1 MSILGPHSGT
11 GRDDTGSLLA
21 FFQVGTLRPP
31 LGMLL
36 NDDCGS
42 LPRRVE
48 ARPCKEDHE
57 SHSPAEG
64 VEPFG
69 LLFDI
74 DLSPS
79 RVRLLVALT
88 PASACRLDR
97 CAEGIGEAPLEGFLG
112 VTVENEEDEA
122 ASVSTGL
129 NPFSSSKEM
138 SLRLRGRIVEVV
150 LEVKRV
156 SLLFIVAAAA
166 DKLDFGTLALDT
178 VDLQIS
184 TCQYNGRYRRS

>member
-1 MSILGPHSGT
+1 
-11 GRDDTGSLLA
+11 
-21 FFQVGTLRPP
+21 
-31 LGMLL
+31 MLL
-36 NDDCGS
+36 NDDCVS
-42 LPRRVE
+42 LPRRVD
-48 ARPCKEDHE
+48 ARPCKEDKE

-79 RVRLLVALT
+79 PVRLLVALT

-122 ASVSTGL
+122 APVSTGL
-129 NPFSSSKEM
+129 FPFSSSKEM

-150 LEVKRV
+150 LEGKRV

-166 DKLDFGTLALDT
+166 DKLDSGTLALETADS
-178 VDLQIS
+178 QIS
-184 TCQYNGRYRRS
+184 TCQCNGRYRRS